1 MISCNFP
8 ARIKTFKASTLVLAC
23 RIVLITGALIAV
35 NAGWTRPVCANEPPK
50 YVGDFPPPRQQS
62 IQIIDDG
69 PVVHDY
75 RHAPIIVVPERPEG
89 ARPPLG
95 MPIPAGVKS
104 SKSEVPTAVK
114 VNSTADF
121 EPPIFKFPPDL
132 LPRSEARSQSK
143 VAPQHRGVQDP
154 PRLKVERFRFPA
166 GSTNCDFP
174 LPRLNFPREKRWPVA
189 PQSIPRTVGPNV
201 RPLPAKPSALNGA
214 GRKVGPPLLRSSIGP
229 KSNASQINTYDSGYV
244 PDNLKRAR

>member
-1 MISCNFP
+1 MNCNP
-8 ARIKTFKASTLVLAC
+8 NAVVLAC
-23 RIVLITGALIAV
+23 RTLLAIGALMSVEFSLA
-35 NAGWTRPVCANEPPK
+35 NSVCAKDLPK

-114 VNSTADF
+114 VNPTADF

-143 VAPQHRGVQDP
+143 VAPKQIVVQDQTPVIFSQFAAP
-154 PRLKVERFRFPA
+154 PVRAGTFMPYPRSRASRIVEQKKPSEARLKIERVGPPA
-166 GSTNCDFP
+166 GSVHCDFP
-174 LPRLNFPREKRWPVA
+174 LPKLSFPRETRWPVA
-189 PQSIPRTVGPNV
+189 PQTIPMTASPNALSV
-201 RPLPAKPSALNGA
+201 PAK
-214 GRKVGPPLLRSSIGP
+214 
-229 KSNASQINTYDSGYV
+229 
-244 PDNLKRAR
+244 